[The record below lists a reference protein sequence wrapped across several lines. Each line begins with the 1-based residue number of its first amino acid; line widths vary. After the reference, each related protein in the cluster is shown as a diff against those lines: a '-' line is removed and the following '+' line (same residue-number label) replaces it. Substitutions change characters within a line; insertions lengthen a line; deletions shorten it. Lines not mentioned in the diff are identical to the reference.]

1 MDDWYKLTNKTWG
14 DVLDSSAE
22 KNPEK
27 VALIFKDKQ
36 ITYQELQHQVN
47 RMAKSLIGC
56 GVGKGDIVAIWMTN
70 CLEWIYAQYGIYKVG
85 AIMLPIYTRWKDIE
99 VKYALNQSDASTLI
113 MMDNLLGS
121 IDALKMFRDLCPEID
136 NCEPG
141 QLLSQAFPNLRRV
154 IILDEQKHKGM
165 HNFSEVMRIGNNPGL
180 DEKLKEHQSSVDPFD
195 AVNIMY
201 TSGTTGFSKG
211 GLSMH
216 RNNVACVH
224 TVGKRMGLK
233 ATDRL
238 LLDFP
243 LFSNFGSLFVV
254 GIGIYHGCTI
264 VIDEIFD
271 PEQSFLA
278 IEKHGI
284 THLFGT
290 PSIFVMMLG
299 HPKLQ
304 TTDLR
309 SLQGGLVGGSPVS
322 PEVMKGIIKKIGA
335 REMLAIYGLS
345 ECGGTSTTTFTDD
358 SLDLRCNT
366 VGAPL
371 PNVQLSIRNPEN
383 GKELG
388 NDEVGEIWLKDV
400 YPGSCLGKGYYKMP
414 DKTAETITKDGWYRT
429 GDLGRLDEKGYLR
442 FEGRL
447 KEMFWVGGFN
457 IYPAE
462 IENFLS
468 THPKVSNAHV
478 IGIPD
483 PRLGEVPMAFIELS
497 EGESL
502 SEEEIINFC
511 KKNIANFKVPRRVKF
526 VLKEDIPLTGSGKV
540 KKFILRQGAV
550 KEFELENNHG

>member
-1 MDDWYKLTNKTWG
+1 MDDWYEITNRTWG

-22 KNPEK
+22 KNPDRI
-27 VALIFKDKQ
+27 ALIFKDKQ
-36 ITYQELQHQVN
+36 VTYQEFQQQVN
-47 RMAKSLIGC
+47 RMAKGFIRC
-56 GVGKGDIVAIWMTN
+56 GVGRGDIVAIWMIN
-70 CLEWIYAQYGIYKVG
+70 CLEWVYAQYAIYKVG
-85 AIMLPIYTRWKDIE
+85 AIMLPIYTRWKDTE

-113 MMDNLLGS
+113 MMDNFLGS
-121 IDALKMFRDLCPEID
+121 IDALKMFKDLCPEID

-165 HNFSEVMRIGNNPGL
+165 HNFGEVMRARNNPGI
-180 DEKLKEHQSSVDPFD
+180 DKELKEHQVSVGPFD
-195 AVNIMY
+195 VVNIMY

-216 RNNVACVH
+216 RNNMACVH
-224 TVGKRMGLK
+224 TVGERMGLK
-233 ATDRL
+233 GTDRL

-243 LFSNFGSLFVV
+243 LFSNFGSLFVL

-264 VIDEIFD
+264 VINEIFN
-271 PEQSFLA
+271 PEQSLLG

-290 PSIFVMMLG
+290 PSMFAMMLD

-304 TTDLR
+304 TTNLR

-322 PEVMKGIIKKIGA
+322 PEVMKGIINKIGA
-335 REMLAIYGLS
+335 KKMLNIYGLS

-358 SLDLRCNT
+358 SLDVRCNT
-366 VGAPL
+366 VGVPL
-371 PNVQLSIRNPEN
+371 PNVRLSIRNPEN
-383 GKELG
+383 GKELEYG
-388 NDEVGEIWLKDV
+388 EVGEIWLKDV
-400 YPGSCLGKGYYKMP
+400 YPSSCIGKGYYKMP
-414 DKTAETITKDGWYRT
+414 DRTAETITKDGWFRT
-429 GDLGRLDEKGYLR
+429 DDLGRLDEKGYLR

-457 IYPAE
+457 VYPAE
-462 IENFLS
+462 IEDFLCM
-468 THPKVSNAHV
+468 HPKVSNAYV
-478 IGIPD
+478 IGVPD
-483 PRLGEVPMAFIELS
+483 QRLDKVPMAFIELG
-497 EGESL
+497 EGESS

-511 KKNIANFKVPRRVKF
+511 KKSIANFKVPRHVKF

-540 KKFILRQGAV
+540 KNFILRQRAV
-550 KEFELENNHG
+550 KEFGLENNNE